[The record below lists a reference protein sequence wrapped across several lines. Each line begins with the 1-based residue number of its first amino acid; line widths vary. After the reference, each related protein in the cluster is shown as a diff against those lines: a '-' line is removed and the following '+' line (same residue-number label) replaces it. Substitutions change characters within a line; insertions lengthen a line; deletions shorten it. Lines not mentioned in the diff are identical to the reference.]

1 MKFLIPTA
9 KEMVT
14 PNTALSQALL
24 PQTKAII
31 DQMKQKTVDQ
41 LSALYKITPTAAERE
56 AVRWQQ
62 LASNKA
68 PTYPAIQLF
77 NGLMYR
83 QIDRKNLDY
92 LSEHVLIT
100 SALYGVIGA
109 TFPIAEHRLDFQ
121 QHLKIDGHS
130 LKTYWRPLYDQTVS
144 GEDLLIS
151 LLSSE
156 FETVFSPTVQERFV
170 RVLFHE
176 EKAGQLKTHSTI
188 SKKGR
193 GLFLKQAQQK
203 NVNTL
208 EQLKQLSFEQFNYR
222 EELSNPQQLVFV
234 RKVD

>member
-14 PNTALSQALL
+14 PNTALPQALL

-31 DQMKQKTVDQ
+31 EQMKQKTVEQ
-41 LSALYKITPTAAERE
+41 LSALYKITPTAAQKEWQ
-56 AVRWQQ
+56 RWQDL
-62 LASNKA
+62 LAGTASS
-68 PTYPAIQLF
+68 YPAIQLF

-83 QIDRKNLDY
+83 QIDRENLDY
-92 LSEHVLIT
+92 LAEHVLIT

-130 LKTYWRPLYDQTVS
+130 LKTYWRPLYDQAVS
-144 GEDLLIS
+144 GEYLLIS

-193 GLFLKQAQQK
+193 GLLLKQAQQK

-222 EELSNPQQLVFV
+222 EELSSPQQLVFV